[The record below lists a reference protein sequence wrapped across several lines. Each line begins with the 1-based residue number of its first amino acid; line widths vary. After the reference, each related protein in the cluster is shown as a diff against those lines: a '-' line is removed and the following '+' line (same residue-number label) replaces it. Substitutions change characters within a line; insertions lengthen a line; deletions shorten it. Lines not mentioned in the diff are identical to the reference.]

1 MESARPVSSAPPS
14 YTTSRDTTFYWIEAP
29 GVPRLATMARP
40 RAGDWLEDEVAHWAR
55 SGFGMVVSLLAPDE
69 IDDLQLGM
77 EAALCRRNGI
87 EYRSFP
93 IPDRGVPDDV
103 GAARCFAA
111 EIAETGKAIAIH
123 CRAGIG
129 RASIIA
135 ALVLIWRGMGAEA
148 ALHAIEKARGLP
160 IPDTEEQ
167 RAWVLTFRVRL
178 S

>member
-1 MESARPVSSAPPS
+1 MLSE
-14 YTTSRDTTFYWIEAP
+14 FYWIEAP

-55 SGFGMVVSLLAPDE
+55 SGVGMVVSLLAPDE

-77 EAALCRRNGI
+77 EAALCRRSGI

-93 IPDRGVPDDV
+93 IPDRGVPDDA

-111 EIAETGKAIAIH
+111 EIADTGKTIAIH

-129 RASIIA
+129 RASIMA

-148 ALHAIEKARGLP
+148 ALHAIEKVRGLP

-167 RAWVLTFRVRL
+167 RAWVLTFRDRL